1 MAPDRLRQIVT
12 ALVGDDSKTLTA
24 EQAFR
29 LLANRRR
36 RRVVE
41 VLLKTSGPLTLNDLV
56 EAVTEA
62 ERTDTTDVSSL
73 RDSVYASL
81 YQTHLPWLV
90 AEDVIEYDQDADRI
104 VLTDRGTQLQQY
116 LDTPPR
122 QPTTDRWPLVYL
134 GAAIGFGS
142 LILLW
147 WRRLDA
153 ITSLY
158 IAVIGAGLFLALSLI
173 HLVTTRP

>member
-1 MAPDRLRQIVT
+1 MASDRLRRIVT
-12 ALVGDDSKTLTA
+12 TLVGDDSDALTA

-36 RRVVE
+36 RRVIE
-41 VLLKTSGPLTLNDLV
+41 VLLEASEPLTLNELV
-56 EAVTEA
+56 EAVTET
-62 ERTDTTDVSSL
+62 EQTDATDASSV

-90 AEDVIEYDQDADRI
+90 AENVIEYDQTADRI
-104 VLTDRGTQLQQY
+104 ALTDRGTQLQQY
-116 LDTPPR
+116 LETPPR
-122 QPTTDRWPLVYL
+122 RPAADRWPLVYL
-134 GAAIGFGS
+134 GAAIGFGG

-153 ITSLY
+153 MVSLY
-158 IAVIGAGLFLALSLI
+158 IAIVGAGLFLVLSLI
-173 HLVTTRP
+173 HLIISRS